1 MGVGTYSELWVERYK
16 SQGYINI
23 DPVIL
28 GCLQKFHPVNWKEL
42 DWTSK
47 AARSFLREAIDFGL
61 GNQDLSIPIRGPHGQ
76 YALLPLIMPVL
87 MMNGKKSFKT
97 GGAILF

>member
-1 MGVGTYSELWVERYK
+1 LEAAQSRTDLQSVIESLRSDFGVDHLVYHWVNAKGSEMGVGTYSELWVERYK

-47 AARSFLREAIDFGL
+47 AARSFLR
-61 GNQDLSIPIRGPHGQ
+61 
-76 YALLPLIMPVL
+76 
-87 MMNGKKSFKT
+87 
-97 GGAILF
+97 